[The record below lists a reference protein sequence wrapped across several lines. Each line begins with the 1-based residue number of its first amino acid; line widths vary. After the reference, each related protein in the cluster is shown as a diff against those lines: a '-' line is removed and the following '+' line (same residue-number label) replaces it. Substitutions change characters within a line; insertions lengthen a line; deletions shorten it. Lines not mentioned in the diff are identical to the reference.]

1 MKKRYVFV
9 VVVAILIGLIVIAY
23 AHNKQIK
30 AHYIKTQEKRI
41 DLYFKHNLNNYK
53 NMKVTDFHKTPM
65 GGYFI
70 VGYINDD
77 KKYKFQASIDS
88 GSNNQYQKDIGYHE
102 DKLGKLFK
110 EKDPKY
116 KLSVDEIIEKEH
128 LDKSEYEAD
137 PPLFFFSGR
146 LEWWKR
152 NIS

>member
-1 MKKRYVFV
+1 MKKRCVFV

-23 AHNKQIK
+23 EHNKQIK
-30 AHYIKTQEKRI
+30 AHYIETQEKRI

-146 LEWWKR
+146 LE
-152 NIS
+152 

>member
-1 MKKRYVFV
+1 MKKNYIFV
-9 VVVAILIGLIVIAY
+9 IVVAILILLIVIVY
-23 AHNKQIK
+23 VFHKSK
-30 AHYIKTQEKRI
+30 KEHYIETQEKRI
-41 DLYFKHNLNNYK
+41 DLYFKHNFNNYK

-137 PPLFFFSGR
+137 PPLFFFSGPI
-146 LEWWKR
+146 E
-152 NIS
+152 

>member
-30 AHYIKTQEKRI
+30 AYYIKTQEKRI

-146 LEWWKR
+146 LE
-152 NIS
+152 

>member
-1 MKKRYVFV
+1 MKKRYVFM
-9 VVVAILIGLIVIAY
+9 VVVAILIGLIIIAY
-23 AHNKQIK
+23 AHNKKIK
-30 AHYIKTQEKRI
+30 AHYIETQEKRI

-128 LDKSEYEAD
+128 LDKSDYEAE

-146 LEWWKR
+146 PE
-152 NIS
+152 

>member
-9 VVVAILIGLIVIAY
+9 VVVTILIGLIVIAY
-23 AHNKQIK
+23 AHNKKIK
-30 AHYIKTQEKRI
+30 AHYIETQEKRV
-41 DLYFKHNLNNYK
+41 DLYFKYNLNNYK
-53 NMKVTDFHKTPM
+53 NMKVADFHKTPM

-70 VGYINDD
+70 IGYINDD
-77 KKYKFQASIDS
+77 KKYKFQASIDP
-88 GSNNQYQKDIGYHE
+88 GSDNQYQKNIGYHE

-116 KLSVDEIIEKEH
+116 KLSVDEIIEKEQ

-146 LEWWKR
+146 LE
-152 NIS
+152 

>member
-102 DKLGKLFK
+102 DKLDKLFK

-146 LEWWKR
+146 LE
-152 NIS
+152 

>member
-1 MKKRYVFV
+1 MKKNYIFV
-9 VVVAILIGLIVIAY
+9 IVVAILILLIVIAY
-23 AHNKQIK
+23 TFHKSK
-30 AHYIKTQEKRI
+30 KEHYIETQEKRI
-41 DLYFKHNLNNYK
+41 DLYFKYNLNNYK
-53 NMKVTDFHKTPM
+53 KMEVTDFHKTPM

-77 KKYKFQASIDS
+77 KKYKFQASIDP
-88 GSNNQYQKDIGYHE
+88 GSDNQYQKDIGYHE

-128 LDKSEYEAD
+128 LDKNEYEAE

-146 LEWWKR
+146 LE
-152 NIS
+152 

>member
-30 AHYIKTQEKRI
+30 AHYIETQEKRI

-137 PPLFFFSGR
+137 PPLFFVSGR
-146 LEWWKR
+146 LE
-152 NIS
+152 

>member
-1 MKKRYVFV
+1 MKKNYIFV
-9 VVVAILIGLIVIAY
+9 IVVAILILLIVIAY
-23 AHNKQIK
+23 ALHKNKK
-30 AHYIKTQEKRI
+30 EHYIETQEKRI
-41 DLYFKHNLNNYK
+41 DLYFKHNLTNYK

-88 GSNNQYQKDIGYHE
+88 GSNHQYQKDIGYHE

-116 KLSVDEIIEKEH
+116 KLSVDEIIEKER
-128 LDKSEYEAD
+128 LDKSGYEAE

-146 LEWWKR
+146 LE
-152 NIS
+152 

>member
-9 VVVAILIGLIVIAY
+9 VVVAILIGLIFIAY

-146 LEWWKR
+146 LE
-152 NIS
+152 

>member
-41 DLYFKHNLNNYK
+41 DLYFKHNLNNYT

-146 LEWWKR
+146 LE
-152 NIS
+152 

>member
-77 KKYKFQASIDS
+77 EKYKFQASIDS

-146 LEWWKR
+146 LE
-152 NIS
+152 